1 MRCSLTVPLSSL
13 VSVGHNILLT
23 EPRISKPEPDLV
35 TYHHPVGVRRLPWHR
50 LELDGRLADS
60 LLSTEGLERQRN
72 SGHRKGRMEAVGMGN
87 GGSQGSQAST
97 IQGVRNRHPETPVN
111 QIQGEPD
118 PTVSGGP
125 EPRDA
130 CKK

>member
-97 IQGVRNRHPETPVN
+97 IQGVRNRHPETPVTRYRVN
-111 QIQGEPD
+111 LIPL
-118 PTVSGGP
+118 
-125 EPRDA
+125 
-130 CKK
+130 